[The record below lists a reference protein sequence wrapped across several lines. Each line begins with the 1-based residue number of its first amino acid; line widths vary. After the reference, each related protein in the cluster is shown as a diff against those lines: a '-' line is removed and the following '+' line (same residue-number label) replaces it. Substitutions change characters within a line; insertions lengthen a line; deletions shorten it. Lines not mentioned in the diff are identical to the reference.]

1 MAEKIVNVADLTRAA
16 VEYDNTLREL
26 PFFKLNEIAKRL
38 RIRIIKVKGEHIIVS
53 KRRKADI
60 LRPYV
65 PGLTLRNEQELMK
78 FFEAKIKPEKTYAE
92 IFDNINNY
100 KEVNVV
106 SNAGEMVNN
115 KTKKHP
121 LEFLILK
128 DMVISYGEDIA
139 FNLFF
144 AERDEDVKSA
154 ATAFTGFNPKLDI
167 LIAAGEISAAKKNLV
182 TTGAFDMPADGD
194 DTDAYD
200 KLVDFLKQAHPLM
213 KQGETLLYATDKP
226 LQAALAAY
234 GNIVRFHQN
243 PTMAQ
248 MLEKL
253 KSDVEM
259 PNLDV
264 IRDPVLGTGDRLMVM
279 KPGLLDLGTNE
290 ESDGQFVQVRNIF
303 DDPNDV
309 QYWIQSDWDT
319 RIIDIHPK
327 LFMMN
332 EQSNTGVNLAG
343 DY

>member
-1 MAEKIVNVADLTRAA
+1 MAKVVNIDDLKRFA
-16 VEYDNTLREL
+16 VEYDNYLREL

-38 RIRIIKVKGEHIIVS
+38 RIRIIRVKGEHVIVS
-53 KRRKADI
+53 KRRKAGI
-60 LRPYV
+60 LRPYK
-65 PGLTLRNEQELMK
+65 PGMTLRNQQELMK

-92 IFDNINNY
+92 LFDNINNY
-100 KEVNVV
+100 KEVKVI

-121 LEFLILK
+121 LEFLILN
-128 DMVISYGEDIA
+128 DMVTSYGEDVA

-182 TTGAFDMPADGD
+182 TTGAFDMPVDGD
-194 DTDAYD
+194 DTDSYD
-200 KLVDFLKQAHPLM
+200 KMVDFLKQVHPMM

-234 GNIVRFHQN
+234 ANKVKYHN
-243 PTMAQ
+243 DPTMAQ

-253 KSDVEM
+253 RSDAEL
-259 PNLDV
+259 PNLNV
-264 IRDPVLGTGDRLMVM
+264 IRDPVLGTGDRLMLA

-309 QYWIQSDWDT
+309 QFWIQADWDT
-319 RIIDIHPK
+319 RIVDIHPK